1 MGMKA
6 ILRLTF
12 LALFASLVDAQ
23 CNPSP
28 CGINTRCEVSPSGAA
43 ICRCQEGYNHLPG
56 QSTIEGCPT
65 RRQAQTT
72 QNRFERPSRP
82 SRPRRPVQSLPN
94 RISPNIIEV
103 GDPCQ
108 PSPCGTN
115 ADCSVVGN
123 RAVCTCRA
131 NTFGDPYSNCEVNP
145 CTQNPCGTNAL
156 CENTGKVF
164 SYLRYALHYNPQFAR
179 FLKTISLFSRRLFS
193 ENSVLM

>member
-1 MGMKA
+1 MFGYVTFNVNYY
-6 ILRLTF
+6 ILSQIF
-12 LALFASLVDAQ
+12 LKYYQ
-23 CNPSP
+23 
-28 CGINTRCEVSPSGAA
+28 VSPSGAA

-123 RAVCTCRA
+123 RAV
-131 NTFGDPYSNCEVNP
+131 
-145 CTQNPCGTNAL
+145 
-156 CENTGKVF
+156 
-164 SYLRYALHYNPQFAR
+164 R
-179 FLKTISLFSRRLFS
+179 FLIFYVRVKQKLVLLMITFVVLSSRQKTFPGFVFYLP
-193 ENSVLM
+193 